1 MSLLGERVRQRR
13 KELGLTQSQLGGG
26 DLSKGFISLIE
37 TGRTKPSVE
46 TLMLLARRLQK
57 PVGYFLEHDTSLSL
71 EALRIMLASAWVT
84 LKRGEFTQAAESF
97 EQARVIARKHDDAA
111 EAESC
116 IGLGSALAGLRQLDL
131 ARQNV
136 QRGKELAEATRNA
149 QLLVRVHHVVGV
161 IEYYERNFP
170 IARQHFLEGYRLLR
184 EVGHPDLSLAGN
196 FLLNIGNTYEE
207 IGDHVEATRWYQE
220 ALTAL
225 EPTEDLHRIG
235 MAHVQ
240 LGAAYRESG
249 RHDIA
254 MAQLTRAEHI
264 FELLNSL
271 RLLAQARNSI
281 GMTLLEQGK
290 TDEAMRQ
297 LQSSLHLKEVV
308 GDDPGRAR
316 SLTEIARALIAKGA
330 YKEAE
335 RTLTKAADITKRFGD
350 TTENARIVLVRAR
363 LHREM
368 GQLSDA
374 VRRYKEA
381 ITAFDT
387 LGMRLD
393 LATACNELGNVL
405 IRQKRSSD
413 AAPYLA
419 RALQSLKPFQEPW
432 RPETTHRP
440 ARSPRRARASL
451 RRGAAPSQVSSRR

>member
-1 MSLLGERVRQRR
+1 MSPLGERVRQRR
-13 KELGLTQSQLGGG
+13 KELGLTQSQLGGA

-84 LKRGEFTQAAESF
+84 LKRGEFTQAAENF
-97 EQARVIARKHDDAA
+97 EQARAIARKHDDAA
-111 EAESC
+111 QAECC
-116 IGLGSALAGLRQLDL
+116 IGLGSALAGLRQIDL

-136 QRGKELAEATRNA
+136 QRGKELAEAARNP
-149 QLLVRVHHVVGV
+149 QLLVRVHNVLGL
-161 IEYYERNFP
+161 IEYYERNFSG
-170 IARQHFLEGYRLLR
+170 ARQSFLEGYRLLR
-184 EVGHPDLSLAGN
+184 EVGHPDMSLAGN
-196 FLLNIGNTYEE
+196 FLLNIGNTHAE
-207 IGDHVEATRWYQE
+207 IGDHEEATRWYQE
-220 ALTAL
+220 ALSAL

-235 MAHVQ
+235 MAHVE

-254 MAQLTRAEHI
+254 LAQLTRAEHI

-281 GMTLLEQGK
+281 GITLLEQGK

-297 LQSSLHLKEVV
+297 LQSSLHLKEMV

-316 SLTEIARALIAKGA
+316 SLTEIARALMAKGA
-330 YKEAE
+330 FTEADQ
-335 RTLTKAADITKRFGD
+335 TLTKAASITKRFAD
-350 TTENARIVLVRAR
+350 TTESARIMLVRAR
-363 LHREM
+363 LYREM
-368 GQLSDA
+368 GQLTEA
-374 VRRYKEA
+374 VKRYKDA
-381 ITAFDT
+381 IASFDA

-393 LATACNELGNVL
+393 LATACNELGDVL

-419 RALQSLKPFQEPW
+419 RALQSLKPFRE
-432 RPETTHRP
+432 
-440 ARSPRRARASL
+440 PRRTETADRPTPSR
-451 RRGAAPSQVSSRR
+451 RRGPQVPGAGPRPRHR

>member
-13 KELGLTQSQLGGG
+13 KELGLTQSQLGGA

-37 TGRTKPSVE
+37 AGRTKPSVE

-71 EALRIMLASAWVT
+71 EALRMMLASAWVT

-111 EAESC
+111 EAECC

-136 QRGKELAEATRNA
+136 QRGKELAEAARNP
-149 QLLVRVHHVVGV
+149 QLLVSVHHVLGV
-161 IEYYERNFP
+161 IEYYEQNFLV
-170 IARQHFLEGYRLLR
+170 ARQHYLEGYRLLR

-196 FLLNIGNTYEE
+196 FLLNIGNTYRE
-207 IGDHVEATRWYQE
+207 IGDHEEATRWYQE
-220 ALTAL
+220 ALSAL
-225 EPTEDLHRIG
+225 EPTEDLPRIG
-235 MAHVQ
+235 LALAH

-249 RHDIA
+249 RHDLA
-254 MAQLTRAEHI
+254 LGQLTRAEHI

-281 GMTLLEQGK
+281 GITLLEQGK

-297 LQSSLHLKEVV
+297 LQSSLHLKEMV
-308 GDDPGRAR
+308 GDDAGRAR
-316 SLTEIARALIAKGA
+316 SLTEIARALTAKGA
-330 YKEAE
+330 FAEAE
-335 RTLTKAADITKRFGD
+335 QTLTEAAKITKRFGD
-350 TTENARIVLVRAR
+350 TIESARIILVRAR
-363 LHREM
+363 LYREM
-368 GQLSDA
+368 GRLTDA
-374 VRRYKEA
+374 VKRYKEA
-381 ITAFDT
+381 IAAFET
-387 LGMRLD
+387 LGMRID

-413 AAPYLA
+413 AAPFLA
-419 RALQSLKPFQEPW
+419 RALQSLKPFHEL
-432 RPETTHRP
+432 RRTETAYP
-440 ARSPRRARASL
+440 ARSQRRVPR
-451 RRGAAPSQVSSRR
+451 APGVGPRSRHT

>member
-1 MSLLGERVRQRR
+1 MSLLGERVRGRR
-13 KELGLTQSQLGGG
+13 KELGLTQSQLGGA

-57 PVGYFLEHDTSLSL
+57 PVGFFLEHETSLSL
-71 EALRIMLASAWVT
+71 EVLRIMLASAWVA

-111 EAESC
+111 EAEC
-116 IGLGSALAGLRQLDL
+116 FVGLGSALAGLRQIDL

-136 QRGKELAEATRNA
+136 ERGKTLAEATRNL
-149 QLLVRVHHVVGV
+149 QLLVRVHNVLGL
-161 IEYYERNFP
+161 IEYYGRNFP
-170 IARQHFLEGYRLLR
+170 GARQSFLEGYRLLR

-196 FLLNIGNTYEE
+196 FLLNIGNTHAEV
-207 IGDHVEATRWYQE
+207 GDHAEATRWYEE
-220 ALTAL
+220 ALRAL

-235 MAHVQ
+235 KAHAE

-254 MAQLTRAEHI
+254 LAELTRAEHI

-271 RLLAQARNSI
+271 HLLAQARNSI
-281 GMTLLEQGK
+281 GITLLEQGK
-290 TDEAMRQ
+290 TEEAMRQ
-297 LQSSLHLKEVV
+297 LQSSLHLKETV

-316 SLTEIARALIAKGA
+316 SLTEIARALTAKGSF
-330 YKEAE
+330 KEAE
-335 RTLTKAADITKRFGD
+335 QTLTKAANIANRFAD
-350 TTENARIVLVRAR
+350 TTEGARITLVRAR
-363 LHREM
+363 LYREM
-368 GQLSDA
+368 GRLTEA

-381 ITAFDT
+381 VASFDA

-393 LATACNELGNVL
+393 LATACNELGDVL

-419 RALQSLKPFQEPW
+419 RALQSLKPFHEPM
-432 RPETTHRP
+432 RPEAASGP
-440 ARSPRRARASL
+440 ARSRRAASPA
-451 RRGAAPSQVSSRR
+451 RGAGARRRHP

>member
-13 KELGLTQSQLGGG
+13 KELGLTQSQLGGA

-46 TLMLLARRLQK
+46 TLMLMARRLQK
-57 PVGYFLEHDTSLSL
+57 PVGYFLEHDASLSL

-97 EQARVIARKHDDAA
+97 EQARVIARKHDDAS

-131 ARQNV
+131 ALQNV

-149 QLLVRVHHVVGV
+149 QLLVRVHHVLGV
-161 IEYYERNFP
+161 IRYYERNFP
-170 IARQHFLEGYRLLR
+170 VAREHFLEGYRLLR
-184 EVGHPDLSLAGN
+184 EVGNPDLSLAGN
-196 FLLNIGNTYEE
+196 FLLNIGNTHEE
-207 IGDHVEATRWYQE
+207 IGDHEEATRWYQE
-220 ALTAL
+220 ALNAL

-254 MAQLTRAEHI
+254 LAQLTRAEHI

-290 TDEAMRQ
+290 TDEAMSQ
-297 LQSSLHLKEVV
+297 LQSSLHLKEMV

-316 SLTEIARALIAKGA
+316 SLTEIARALIEKGEF
-330 YKEAE
+330 KQAE
-335 RTLTKAADITKRFGD
+335 QTLTQAADITKRFGD
-350 TTENARIVLVRAR
+350 TTEGARILLVRAR
-363 LHREM
+363 LSRGM
-368 GQLSDA
+368 GQLTDA
-374 VRRYKEA
+374 VKRYKEA
-381 ITAFDT
+381 IAAFET
-387 LGMRLD
+387 LGMRID

-405 IRQKRSSD
+405 IRQRRSSD

-419 RALQSLKPFQEPW
+419 RALQSLKPFHEPR
-432 RPETTHRP
+432 RPETGHHATRSPH
-440 ARSPRRARASL
+440 RSPRALVGARP
-451 RRGAAPSQVSSRR
+451 RHK